1 MKINKITLLFAA
13 GLLAVSS
20 VTAQAQALKT
30 PAPSPLQTVKQAFA
44 LGDVT
49 IEYSRPAA
57 KGRVIFGDLVPFGK
71 VWRTGANGATKI
83 TFTDDVK
90 LEGNAVKA
98 GTYALYTIPGKDSW
112 EIMLYKDLTL
122 GGNVADYNTSNE
134 LLRFKVKPVAMLQ
147 TVENFTIG
155 MDAIAASAAK
165 LQIMWDKTLVPVSIT
180 SDVDDKIMKSIDNAL
195 KTDGRPYFQA
205 ANYYYENNKDLS
217 QALAWADKAIEQ
229 NPAFYIVH
237 LKAKIQLKMKD
248 NKGAIETAQ
257 RSMDL
262 SKQAKNDDYV
272 KMNEKIIEAA
282 KKK

>member
-13 GLLAVSS
+13 GLLAISS

-30 PAPSPLQTVKQAFA
+30 PAPSPLQTTKQAFA

-49 IEYSRPAA
+49 FEYSRPAA

-134 LLRFKVKPVAMLQ
+134 LLRFKVKPVALLQ

-155 MDAIAASAAK
+155 MDAITSSAAK

-195 KTDGRPYFQA
+195 NSDGRPYFQA
-205 ANYYYENNKDLS
+205 ANYYYENNKDLNK
-217 QALAWADKAIEQ
+217 ALAWADKAIEQ

-237 LKAKIQLKMKD
+237 LKAKIQLKLKD

-257 RSMDL
+257 RSMSL
-262 SKQAKNDDYV
+262 AKEAKNDDYV
-272 KMNEKIIEAA
+272 KMNEKLIETA